1 MEGAGFQAWKLVVV
15 LYRGPCS
22 SRYIV
27 LIETDGEKMAN
38 KLLFLIPVLLLL
50 PDLVLAIQAGS
61 VVIYSDGSAEKLL
74 AKNAAQSHWEDDRKR
89 RITRSTNP
97 ILPVLERTEFLG
109 NRGYSQ
115 SVTDGGP
122 DAMPVPVEGNSM
134 AFTVTRISHAGK
146 RSMRN
151 WECTHLGT
159 EDSKVLGKTR
169 RLEHYSCQRF
179 VLKGKYW
186 SRQIIEKKEFSYSP
200 DLGLVVDLKR
210 HRKTTVSSRKLVK
223 ILPPAQA
230 NYKQVRKA
238 LNPYRSEK

>member
-1 MEGAGFQAWKLVVV
+1 MVK
-15 LYRGPCS
+15 
-22 SRYIV
+22 
-27 LIETDGEKMAN
+27 KMAN
-38 KLLFLIPVLLLL
+38 KLLFLAPMLLL
-50 PDLVLAIQAGS
+50 PNLVLAIQAGS

-109 NRGYSQ
+109 NRGYSK
-115 SVTDGGP
+115 SVSDGDA
-122 DAMPVPVEGNSM
+122 DAMPVPMEGNSV
-134 AFTVTRISHAGK
+134 AFAVTRISHAGK

-186 SRQIIEKKEFSYSP
+186 SRQILEKREFSYSP

-210 HRKTTVSSRKLVK
+210 HMNNTVSSRKVVK
-223 ILPPAQA
+223 ILPPTKA

-238 LNPYRSEK
+238 LKPYRSEK